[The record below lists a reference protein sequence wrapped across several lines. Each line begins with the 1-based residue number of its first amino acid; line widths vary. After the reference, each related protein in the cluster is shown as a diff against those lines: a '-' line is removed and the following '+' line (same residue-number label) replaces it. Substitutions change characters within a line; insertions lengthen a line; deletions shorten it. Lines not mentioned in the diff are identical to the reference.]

1 MRIGGKT
8 MTVLAALLLLAAAAA
23 GGLCIYRGSC
33 GLPAAPEVAAPRVV
47 KLVRMAAA
55 EEKSDITYPGRVKPV
70 RHAELF
76 FRVSGPVIER
86 NLKYGQ
92 TVEQGDV
99 LMRIDPRDYEREV
112 DRLTQELEMEKI
124 QNSLDNIELERNKEL
139 IKSHAVSRSTYDAA
153 ETRKRASDARVKM
166 LEVSLRI
173 AQDKLKDT
181 VLVAPFHGTVSDLMI
196 EQYEI
201 AHANVPVVV
210 MDDLREIEIH
220 ISVPAGNLPDASI
233 YDAEH
238 FIGMKFNVTFPGRGD
253 RMFQAAV
260 YEFKPVAS
268 EQSET
273 YEVTLRMPEPDNF
286 LILPGMTAEVHGV
299 PYFQELKARR
309 EKLILPF
316 AAIFNRGGRSSV
328 WVYHADSGKLELR
341 EVATGSSADADS
353 VYVESGLKPG
363 EYVVAAGGDWL
374 TADTAVKVMN
384 PEIFHDNH

>member
-1 MRIGGKT
+1 MKIGKKAI
-8 MTVLAALLLLAAAAA
+8 TVLAASALAAAAV
-23 GGLCIYRGSC
+23 GGVCLYFGDC
-33 GLPAAPEVAAPRVV
+33 GRRAAPAAPATRVV
-47 KLVRMAAA
+47 KLVRMAST
-55 EEKSDITYPGRVKPV
+55 EEKSDITYPGQVRPV

-86 NLKYGQ
+86 DLKYGQ

-112 DRLTQELEMEKI
+112 DRLTQELEMEKV
-124 QNSLDNIELERNKEL
+124 QNSLDNIELERNREL
-139 IKSHAVSRSTYDAA
+139 IKSHAVSRSAYDAA
-153 ETRKRASDARVKM
+153 ETKKRASDASVKM

-181 VLVAPFHGTVSDLMI
+181 VLAAPFHGTVSDLMI

-210 MDDLREIEIH
+210 LDDLREIEIH

-253 RMFQAAV
+253 RVFQAAV

-286 LILPGMTAEVHGV
+286 LVLPGMTAEVHGV
-299 PYFQELKARR
+299 PYFQEFRTRR
-309 EKLILPF
+309 EKLKLPF
-316 AAIFNRGGRSSV
+316 AAVFSRGGHASV
-328 WVYHADSGKLELR
+328 WVYRPDSGRLELR
-341 EVATGSSADADS
+341 EVATGASADADS
-353 VYVESGLKPG
+353 VYVENGLKPG

-384 PEIFHDNH
+384 PEILHENH